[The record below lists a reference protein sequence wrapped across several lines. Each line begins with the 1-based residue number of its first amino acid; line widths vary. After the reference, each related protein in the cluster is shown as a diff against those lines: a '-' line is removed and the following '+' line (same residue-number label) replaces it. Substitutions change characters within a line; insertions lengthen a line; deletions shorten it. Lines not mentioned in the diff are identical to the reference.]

1 MEISSTR
8 EAISAEATHETK
20 TTGHTVE
27 HTPGTSDN
35 ANLLDV
41 KQIGKAGRLVR
52 YILVKS
58 AAQV

>member
-1 MEISSTR
+1 MS
-8 EAISAEATHETK
+8 
-20 TTGHTVE
+20 G
-27 HTPGTSDN
+27 N

>member
-1 MEISSTR
+1 M
-8 EAISAEATHETK
+8 
-20 TTGHTVE
+20 
-27 HTPGTSDN
+27 SDN
-35 ANLLDV
+35 PILLDV

>member
-1 MEISSTR
+1 MR
-8 EAISAEATHETK
+8 V
-20 TTGHTVE
+20 GHAFE
-27 HTPGTSDN
+27 HTPNMSDN

>member
-1 MEISSTR
+1 MPPFCAQIN
-8 EAISAEATHETK
+8 THDK
-20 TTGHTVE
+20 
-27 HTPGTSDN
+27 